1 MSPAPDAV
9 RSRRPAPGAGAALLA
24 VLLAGCVY
32 MPYTT
37 ERYDADCQIVA
48 RQMHMTPVQVASIG
62 GCANTGCAALLAAA
76 GVVAA
81 ASAVVSG
88 SITIAGNAV
97 YWLEKQGRCIRAG

>member
-1 MSPAPDAV
+1 MHSLPKRGIALPAA
-9 RSRRPAPGAGAALLA
+9 
-24 VLLAGCVY
+24 LLAGCVY

-37 ERYDADCQIVA
+37 ERYDTDCQIVA
-48 RQMHMTPVQVASIG
+48 RQMHMTPVQVASLG
-62 GCANTGCAALLAAA
+62 GCSNSGCAALLAAA

-97 YWLEKQGRCIRAG
+97 YWLEKQGRCVRAG

>member
-1 MSPAPDAV
+1 MFPATDAV
-9 RSRRPAPGAGAALLA
+9 RSRRPAPAAGAAVPAL
-24 VLLAGCVY
+24 LLAGCIY
-32 MPYTT
+32 LPYST

-62 GCANTGCAALLAAA
+62 GCSNTGCAALLAAA

-97 YWLEKQGRCIRAG
+97 YWLEKQGRCIRAS